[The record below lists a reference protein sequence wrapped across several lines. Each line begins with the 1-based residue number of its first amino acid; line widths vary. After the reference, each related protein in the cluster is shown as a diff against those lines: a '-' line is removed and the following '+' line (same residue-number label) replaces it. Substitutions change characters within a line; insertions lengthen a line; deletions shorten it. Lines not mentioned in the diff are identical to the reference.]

1 MEGGLQALQALG
13 AGFLVVLGTMIV
25 GWGCYVTVK
34 LMELEERLDRQD
46 EILFKLKNIESE
58 G

>member
-1 MEGGLQALQALG
+1 MDGVLQVLG
-13 AGFLVVLGTMIV
+13 AGFLIVLGVMIV

-46 EILFKLKNIESE
+46 ELNCWFKLKKR
-58 G
+58 GK